1 MSNKITF
8 NPETLNFET
17 VKKTAH
23 FKLKNIIWILLS
35 AIAFGFV
42 IILTVTYFFPTGKE
56 KQLKSELSILENN
69 YRELN
74 QKLDKSI
81 YQYQALYEKEK
92 EISKLTFETETDA
105 FSSLIEELK
114 SLSPDFNFKTLLDST
129 NKKITN
135 SSEIT
140 IELIRK
146 IKILLDLAYSKQVFA
161 NNVPAILPIEKDNFV
176 LVSGMGE
183 RIHPIFKTLRPH
195 SGVDLAARQGTQV
208 VATGNGIVIRP
219 PASLEGLGNIVAIDH
234 GFGYISI
241 YAALLKSDVRPGNRV
256 VRGQTI
262 GSVGRSG
269 ITSGPHLHYEVWKNN
284 KAVNPVNYFFL
295 SINPLEFKEF
305 QRKAAV
311 RNQSMS

>member
-1 MSNKITF
+1 MSKKIRF
-8 NPETLNFET
+8 NPETLNYEP
-17 VKKTAH
+17 VKKTGQI
-23 FKLKNIIWILLS
+23 KLKSIIWILLS

-42 IILTVTYFFPTGKE
+42 IILITTYFFPTGQE
-56 KQLKSELSILENN
+56 KQLKKELSILEKN
-69 YRELN
+69 YRDLN
-74 QKLDKSI
+74 QKLDKSVQ
-81 YQYQALYEKEK
+81 QYQQLYDKEQ
-92 EISKLTFETETDA
+92 EISKLTFDTENEDLI
-105 FSSLIEELK
+105 SLIEELQ

-129 NKKITN
+129 NQKISN
-135 SSEIT
+135 SSEIS

-161 NNVPAILPIEKDNFV
+161 NNVPAILPIEKGNFV
-176 LVSGMGE
+176 LISGMGE

-195 SGVDLAARQGTQV
+195 SGVDLAARQGTAV